1 MAAPGGPL
9 FTAENITQMFISLGV
24 LLAAARILGELA
36 KRLGQP
42 NILGE
47 ILAGILLG
55 PTVLGQLAPE
65 LTQWLFPALGP
76 NAVFFQGFTILAV
89 VMFMLVVGMEVDLS
103 LLWKQGRS
111 AISVSFA
118 GILFPF
124 ALGFGVAYFYPQFFG
139 SQTGADHFVF
149 ALFFATALSISALP
163 VISKTLMD
171 LGLYRTEL
179 GMIVVSSAI
188 FNDLFG
194 WIIFALIL
202 GMMGVG
208 APHGLSIWATILFTL
223 AFVAVIFTVG
233 RFLVNR
239 FLPWVHVHITW
250 PGGVLGLAMLLGLF
264 AAGFTEWIGIHAI
277 FGAFMVGVMM
287 GDSPHLRQRTRIVLF
302 EFVSSIL
309 APLFF
314 ASIGLR
320 VNFIAHFDGAL
331 VLFVILIACL
341 GKVLGCGLGA
351 RFSGLPWQESWAI
364 GIGMNARGAMEIILG
379 LLALQY
385 GLIREPMFV
394 ALVVMALF
402 TSMVSGP
409 VMQKVLRQK
418 KSKRFYEFISDKTFV
433 PDLKDWSPLES
444 IRTLGK
450 VVAEAAGLPAADVVN
465 AVWEREKLSATG
477 IGNWIATPHA
487 HLPGLSRSWIAVGI
501 SDYGIDY
508 DAPDGRNV
516 RIIFLVVSPEE
527 NHAAQL
533 EILADIAKTFENT
546 KLRDACLKANNFTEF
561 LALVKTDSP
570 LEA

>member
-1 MAAPGGPL
+1 
-9 FTAENITQMFISLGV
+9 MFISLGV

-36 KRLGQP
+36 KRFEQP
-42 NILGE
+42 HVLGE

-55 PTVLGQLAPE
+55 PTVLGTLAPD
-65 LTQWLFPALGP
+65 LTLWLFPTQGP
-76 NAVFFQGFTILAV
+76 NAIFFQGFTTLAV

-103 LLWKQGRS
+103 LLWRQGRS
-111 AISVSFA
+111 AITVSFS

-124 ALGFGVAYFYPQFFG
+124 GLGFVVAYLYPGFFG
-139 SQTGADHFVF
+139 SQVGANHLAF

-179 GMIVVSSAI
+179 GMIVISSAI
-188 FNDLFG
+188 FDDLVG

-202 GMMGVG
+202 GLVG
-208 APHGLSIWATILFTL
+208 AGSPHGFSIWVTILLTLAYVGIIFTL
-223 AFVAVIFTVG
+223 G

-239 FLPWVHVHITW
+239 CLPWIHAHTTW

-277 FGAFMVGVMM
+277 FGAFMIGVMM
-287 GDSPHLRQRTRIVLF
+287 GDSPHLRQRTRIVLL

-320 VNFIAHFDGAL
+320 YNFIAHFDGVL

-351 RFSGLPWQESWAI
+351 RYSGLPWQESWAI

-394 ALVVMALF
+394 ALVIMALF

-409 VMQKVLRQK
+409 VMQKLLRQK
-418 KSKRFYEFISDKTFV
+418 KSKRFFEYISDRTFI

-444 IRTLGK
+444 IRSLGK
-450 VVAEAAGLPAADVVN
+450 VLAESLGVPAVEVVN

-487 HLPGLSRSWIAVGI
+487 HLPGLSRSFVAVGI
-501 SDYGIDY
+501 SNYGIDF

-516 RIIFLVVSPEE
+516 RIIFLVLSPEE
-527 NHAAQL
+527 NHTAQL
-533 EILADIAKTFENT
+533 EILADIAKTFENI
-546 KLRDACLKANNFTEF
+546 KLRDACIKAKSFTEF

-570 LEA
+570 VEAEAV

>member
-1 MAAPGGPL
+1 M
-9 FTAENITQMFISLGV
+9 FTAQNITQMFISLGV

-36 KRLGQP
+36 KRFDQP
-42 NILGE
+42 HVLGE

-55 PTVLGQLAPE
+55 PTVLGSLAPE
-65 LTQWLFPALGP
+65 LIQWLFPAQGP
-76 NAVFFQGFTILAV
+76 NAVFFQGFTTLAV

-103 LLWKQGRS
+103 LLWRQGRS
-111 AISVSFA
+111 ALSVSFA

-124 ALGFGVAYFYPQFFG
+124 ALGFAVAYFYPHFFG
-139 SQTGADHFVF
+139 SQLGADRFAF

-163 VISKTLMD
+163 VISKILMD

-179 GMIVVSSAI
+179 GMIVISSAI

-208 APHGLSIWATILFTL
+208 APHGLSIWATIFFTL
-223 AFVAVIFTVG
+223 AYLLVIFTVG

-239 FLPWVHVHITW
+239 SLPWIHAHTTW
-250 PGGVLGLAMLLGLF
+250 PGGVLGLAMLLGFF

-277 FGAFMVGVMM
+277 FGAFMVGVAI
-287 GDSPHLRQRTRIVLF
+287 GDSPHLRQRTRIVLL

-320 VNFIAHFDGAL
+320 VNFITHFDGVL

-351 RFSGLPWQESWAI
+351 RCSGLPWQESWAI

-394 ALVVMALF
+394 ALVIMALF

-418 KSKRFYEFISDKTFV
+418 KSKRFFEFLSDKTFV
-433 PDLKDWSPLES
+433 FDLKDWSPLES

-450 VVAEAAGLPAADVVN
+450 VVAEGAGLPAADVVN

-487 HLPGLSRSWIAVGI
+487 QLPGLNRSWIGVGI
-501 SDYGIDY
+501 SNYGIDF

-516 RIIFLVVSPEE
+516 RMIFLVISPEE
-527 NHAAQL
+527 NHAGQL
-533 EILADIAKTFENT
+533 ETLADIAKTFENT
-546 KLRDACLKANNFTEF
+546 KLRDACLKAKSFTEF
-561 LALVKTDSP
+561 LALVKTHSP

>member
-1 MAAPGGPL
+1 
-9 FTAENITQMFISLGV
+9 
-24 LLAAARILGELA
+24 
-36 KRLGQP
+36 
-42 NILGE
+42 
-47 ILAGILLG
+47 
-55 PTVLGQLAPE
+55 
-65 LTQWLFPALGP
+65 
-76 NAVFFQGFTILAV
+76 
-89 VMFMLVVGMEVDLS
+89 
-103 LLWKQGRS
+103 
-111 AISVSFA
+111 
-118 GILFPF
+118 LFPF
-124 ALGFGVAYFYPQFFG
+124 GLGFGVAYLYPGFFG
-139 SQTGADHFVF
+139 SQAGASHLAF

-171 LGLYRTEL
+171 LGLYRTEV
-179 GMIVVSSAI
+179 GMIIISSAI

-208 APHGLSIWATILFTL
+208 APHGLSIWITILFTL
-223 AFVAVIFTVG
+223 VFVAAIFTVG

-239 FLPWVHVHITW
+239 FLPWVHAHTTW
-250 PGGVLGLAMLLGLF
+250 PGGVLGLATLLGLF

-277 FGAFMVGVMM
+277 FGAFIVGVMM

-302 EFVSSIL
+302 EFISSIL

-314 ASIGLR
+314 ASIGLQ
-320 VNFIAHFDGAL
+320 VNFITHFDGVL

-402 TSMVSGP
+402 TSMLSGP
-409 VMQKVLRQK
+409 VMQAVLRQK
-418 KSKRFYEFISDKTFV
+418 KSKRFFEFISDKTFI
-433 PDLKDWSPLES
+433 PDLKDWSPLEA

-450 VVAEAAGLPAADVVN
+450 SVSEASGVPAADLVKL
-465 AVWEREKLSATG
+465 VWEREKLSATG

-487 HLPGLSRSWIAVGI
+487 RLAGISRSFIAVGL
-501 SDYGIDY
+501 SDFGIDF
-508 DAPDGRNV
+508 DAPDGRDV
-516 RIIFLVVSPEE
+516 RIIFLVISPEE

-533 EILADIAKTFENT
+533 EILADIAKSFENT
-546 KLRDACLKANNFTEF
+546 KLRDACLKVKSYTEF